1 MAQLGKQA
9 SFGLGGLRPAP
20 QPGLPG
26 EYLCFALAVVWV
38 LAALV
43 FFLTAQGT
51 SMEDPL
57 QRFIAVVAAGLPAV
71 LLTGAGVALR
81 ALRRLRDEAGELR
94 AALDALRQA
103 QTQQRQPPAADVM
116 QIIDQKLD
124 SLAAAQAR
132 AEAAASVF
140 SSRRGTA
147 GAPPAEATLRA
158 ALPRETVAD
167 SAPVDQPRLALGT
180 PGERFTTP
188 VTVDEFIRALNFPE
202 DENDKEGFRSLRR
215 ALGDHDIA
223 RLVRAAQDVLTLLSQ
238 DGIYMDDLR
247 PDRARPEF
255 WRRFAAG
262 ARGRE
267 VAPLGGVRDRSSQAL
282 IAGRMKQDPV
292 FRDAV
297 HHFLR
302 QFDQT
307 FTSFADTA
315 SDEDIVHL
323 ADTRTARAFMLLG
336 RVTGIF
342 D

>member
-9 SFGLGGLRPAP
+9 SFGLGGLRPPP

-26 EYLCFALAVVWV
+26 EAVLFALALVWV
-38 LAALV
+38 LGAVV
-43 FFLTAQGT
+43 FFLTVRAT
-51 SMEDPL
+51 ALEDPL
-57 QRFIAVVAAGLPAV
+57 QRFVAVVAAGLPAV
-71 LLTGAGVALR
+71 LLIGAGVALR
-81 ALRRLRDEAGELR
+81 ALRRLRDEAEDLR

-103 QTQQRQPPAADVM
+103 QTQQRQFPAADVM

-124 SLAAAQAR
+124 ALAAAQAR
-132 AEAAASVF
+132 AEAVASVF
-140 SSRRGTA
+140 ASRRGAT
-147 GAPPAEATLRA
+147 GASVAEASVRA
-158 ALPRETVAD
+158 ALPRETAAD
-167 SAPVDQPRLALGT
+167 NGPVDQPRLALGT
-180 PGERFTTP
+180 PGERFATP

-202 DENDKEGFRSLRR
+202 DENDKEGFR
-215 ALGDHDIA
+215 
-223 RLVRAAQDVLTLLSQ
+223 
-238 DGIYMDDLR
+238 
-247 PDRARPEF
+247 
-255 WRRFAAG
+255 G

-307 FTSFADTA
+307 FTSFAGTA

>member
-9 SFGLGGLRPAP
+9 SFGLGGLRAP
-20 QPGLPG
+20 PRSGFPG
-26 EYLCFALAVVWV
+26 ETVLFALALVWILGAV
-38 LAALV
+38 V
-43 FFLTAQGT
+43 FFLSARGAA
-51 SMEDPL
+51 MDDPL
-57 QRFIAVVAAGLPAV
+57 QRFVAVVAAGLPAV
-71 LLTGAGVALR
+71 LLIGAGVALR
-81 ALRRLRDEAGELR
+81 ALRRLGDETEQLR

-103 QTQQRQPPAADVM
+103 QAQQRQLPAADVM

-124 SLAAAQAR
+124 ALATSQAR
-132 AEAAASVF
+132 AEAAVSIFA
-140 SSRRGTA
+140 SRRGAA
-147 GAPPAEATLRA
+147 GAPPAEAAMRA
-158 ALPRETVAD
+158 ALPRETAAD
-167 SAPVDQPRLALGT
+167 STPTDQPRLALGT
-180 PGERFTTP
+180 PGERFATP

-315 SDEDIVHL
+315 SDEDIVRL